1 MPNFFIKK
9 IFNKLKK
16 KNYPIK
22 SSSSDFKSTVN
33 QLIKKYKPKQIIE
46 TGSYKGLGST
56 LVFAKTK
63 KPVISIECN
72 RDYAMKAR
80 RNLKNYNN
88 VIILNAHS
96 LKKKDLIKFIDNYK
110 YKYPK
115 NIAREVDDKFFYKYK
130 NEINVDSDFEDAL
143 FFLINNNKRQIV
155 FLDSAGGVG
164 YLEFKTFMKL
174 PKKNLNSKI
183 LILDDVMHIK
193 HYRSVKELKNMGYK
207 PKIINNRFA
216 YLSFIN

>member
-1 MPNFFIKK
+1 MH
-9 IFNKLKK
+9 
-16 KNYPIK
+16 Y
-22 SSSSDFKSTVN
+22 
-33 QLIKKYKPKQIIE
+33 
-46 TGSYKGLGST
+46 
-56 LVFAKTK
+56 
-63 KPVISIECN
+63 
-72 RDYAMKAR
+72 
-80 RNLKNYNN
+80 
-88 VIILNAHS
+88 
-96 LKKKDLIKFIDNYK
+96 
-110 YKYPK
+110 
-115 NIAREVDDKFFYKYK
+115 
-130 NEINVDSDFEDAL
+130 

>member
-1 MPNFFIKK
+1 MPIFFIKK

-22 SSSSDFKSTVN
+22 SSSNDFKSTVN

-96 LKKKDLIKFIDNYK
+96 LKKKKSYK
-110 YKYPK
+110 IYK
-115 NIAREVDDKFFYKYK
+115 
-130 NEINVDSDFEDAL
+130 
-143 FFLINNNKRQIV
+143 
-155 FLDSAGGVG
+155 
-164 YLEFKTFMKL
+164 
-174 PKKNLNSKI
+174 
-183 LILDDVMHIK
+183 
-193 HYRSVKELKNMGYK
+193 
-207 PKIINNRFA
+207 
-216 YLSFIN
+216 

>member
-1 MPNFFIKK
+1 MFFIKK

-22 SSSSDFKSTVN
+22 SSSSDFKSTVD

-96 LKKKDLIKFIDNYK
+96 LKKKNLIKFIN
-110 YKYPK
+110 
-115 NIAREVDDKFFYKYK
+115 NYKYK

>member
-1 MPNFFIKK
+1 MNLIKK
-9 IFNKLKK
+9 IFNK
-16 KNYPIK
+16 
-22 SSSSDFKSTVN
+22 F
-33 QLIKKYKPKQIIE
+33 IKKYPINLSSNDFKNTVDEIIQKYNPSQIIE

-56 LVFAKTK
+56 LVFAKTG

-72 RDYAMKAR
+72 KDYAIKAR

-88 VIILNAHS
+88 VIVLNAHS
-96 LKKKDLIKFIDNYK
+96 LKKNDLIKFINNYK

-115 NIAREVDDKFFYKYK
+115 NIKREVDDESFYQYK
-130 NEINVDSDFEDAL
+130 NEIDVDSDFENIL
-143 FFLINNNKRQIV
+143 PLLINNNKRQIV

-174 PKKNLNSKI
+174 PKKNLNNKI

-193 HYRSVKELKNMGYK
+193 HYRSVKELKKMGYK

-216 YLSFIN
+216 YLSFIK